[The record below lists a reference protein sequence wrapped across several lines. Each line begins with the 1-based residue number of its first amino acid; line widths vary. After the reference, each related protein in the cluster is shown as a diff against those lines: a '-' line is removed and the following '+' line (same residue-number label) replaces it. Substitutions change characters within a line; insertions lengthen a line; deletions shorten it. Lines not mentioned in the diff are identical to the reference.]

1 MGFAQRVHQLARV
14 VKPSF
19 SCEQVFLFAVAQLGV
34 VDLFHLGLKLAEALQ
49 ALLFA
54 AVEFGDLPPQ
64 CEQLLVAGA
73 VVGEQLAGAA
83 EAVEEVDVAVFVHQ
97 ALAVV
102 LAVDVEEVGA
112 ELAEDGGGD
121 GLHVDA
127 ADGFAVGG
135 QLALDV
141 EGVVLVAAEPE
152 FVELPAQ
159 LGGEAGKD
167 GADEAFF
174 GAAANEFAAGAL
186 AHDGADGVDDDGL
199 TGAGFAGEDGQAVAE
214 LDVGLFNHC
223 DIFDMKKL

>member
-1 MGFAQRVHQLARV
+1 M
-14 VKPSF
+14 
-19 SCEQVFLFAVAQLGV
+19 
-34 VDLFHLGLKLAEALQ
+34 
-49 ALLFA
+49 
-54 AVEFGDLPPQ
+54 
-64 CEQLLVAGA
+64 
-73 VVGEQLAGAA
+73 
-83 EAVEEVDVAVFVHQ
+83 AVFVHQ

-167 GADEAFF
+167 GADEAFLCT
-174 GAAANEFAAGAL
+174 AANQLTAGAL
-186 AHDGADGVDDDGL
+186 PHHRANGIDND
-199 TGAGFAGEDGQAVAE
+199 
-214 LDVGLFNHC
+214 
-223 DIFDMKKL
+223 